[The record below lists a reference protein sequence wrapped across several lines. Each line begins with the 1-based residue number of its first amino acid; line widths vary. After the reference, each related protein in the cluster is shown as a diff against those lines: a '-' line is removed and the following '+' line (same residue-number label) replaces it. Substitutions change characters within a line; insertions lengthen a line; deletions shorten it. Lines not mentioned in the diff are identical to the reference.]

1 MKKAEDL
8 DGIIEGCKRSEGRA
22 QEQLF
27 RLFFG
32 KMLAVSIRYIS
43 DRDSAQDVVQDG
55 FIKIFEHIGNFDQ
68 KGSIEGWMRRI
79 IANQAIDY
87 IRKKKK
93 ENFVSTEENE
103 FRLVA
108 EEGEDIENWNM
119 TTLKAEIAMDA
130 IENLSPAYR
139 AVFNLAVMENYTHKE
154 IAEMLNINEGTSKSN
169 LAKAKMNL
177 QNFLKKKFDIIE
189 NE

>member
-1 MKKAEDL
+1 MEL
-8 DGIIEGCKRSEGRA
+8 EELISGCKRGDRRA

-27 RLFFG
+27 KLYFG
-32 KMLAVSIRYIS
+32 KMLSVGLRYIP

-55 FIKIFEHIGNFDQ
+55 FIKIFEHIKNFDQ
-68 KGSIEGWMRRI
+68 KGSVEGWMRRI
-79 IANQAIDY
+79 IANQAIDA
-87 IRKKKK
+87 IRKKRKDTFLSGDDNDYK
-93 ENFVSTEENE
+93 YLPEE
-103 FRLVA
+103 
-108 EEGEDIENWNM
+108 EDHVEDWNI
-119 TTLKAEIAMDA
+119 TTIKAEMAMEA

-139 AVFNLAVMENYTHKE
+139 TVFNLAVMENYTHKE

-177 QNFLKKKFDIIE
+177 QNYLRKKFIQVE